1 MAHAPASRLRLR
13 ASHVIRSAQRRELY
27 FFTLYRVFQAG
38 IILFLQQSPFA
49 WPFSSVTMPKVATT
63 VATAYAIAAVV
74 LLLTA
79 RRTSVPLAPQVAVGV
94 VLDIAATLLAKLSM
108 EGPETGLSMLLLVN
122 VGAAALLLPLRWGMS
137 FAVAAAAGTI
147 VEQLFSSGLFVSGLS
162 PSFTSSIAE
171 STMFAISYL
180 SAAVLSYSLGTQL
193 RESEELAQR
202 RGEEVSNLAQVNE
215 LIIRRLQSGV
225 IVVDRD
231 QTVRLTNEAAWHL
244 LGQPPQGFQRLPEL
258 HPGLSQRLRQWRKS
272 PAEESTPLRLGPE
285 LAEVVPRFTQ
295 LGGEDGLV
303 LIFLDD
309 SSLASRRAQQL
320 TLSALGRLSASIAH
334 EIRNP
339 LGAISHAA
347 QLLQE
352 SENLDDTD
360 SRLLDIVVSHCQRM
374 NGIVE
379 NVLGLARRER
389 SRPERIDL
397 AAWARQTVKHYVE
410 EHRLQPEQLRVAV
423 PDRPLWTMVDPRQL
437 HQAVV
442 ALISNAL
449 IHGHDEHLPARVL
462 VQAGFNPSTAAPMLE
477 VSDHGPGIPDALAL
491 QVFEPFFT
499 TSEVGSG
506 LGLYIARQ
514 LCEANQA
521 SLTYQRRAEGGSC
534 FRITLPPAVALQ
546 TH

>member
-1 MAHAPASRLRLR
+1 MR

-38 IILFLQQSPFA
+38 LILFLQQSPIA
-49 WPFSSVTMPKVATT
+49 WPFATVTMPKVAMP
-63 VATAYAIAAVV
+63 VAVCYVIAAVV
-74 LLLTA
+74 LMLAA
-79 RRTSVPLAPQVAVGV
+79 RRSQLPLAVQVAVGI
-94 VLDIAATLLAKLSM
+94 VLDIAATLLAKLAM

-137 FAVAAAAGTI
+137 FAIAAAAGTVI
-147 VEQLFSSGLFVSGLS
+147 EQLFSSGLFVAGLT
-162 PSFTSSIAE
+162 PSFTSNVAE
-171 STMFAISYL
+171 STMFALSYL
-180 SAAVLSYSLGTQL
+180 SAAILSYSLGKQL

-215 LIIRRLQSGV
+215 LIIRRLHSGV
-225 IVVDRD
+225 IVIDRE

-258 HPGLSQRLRQWRKS
+258 HPGLSQRLRQWRKA
-272 PAEESTPLRLGPE
+272 PAEESTPMRLGRE

-295 LGGEDGLV
+295 LGGEDGLI

-352 SENLDDTD
+352 SENLDTTD
-360 SRLLDIVVSHCQRM
+360 ARLLDIVVSHCQRM

-397 AAWARQTVKHYVE
+397 ADWARHTVSHYVE
-410 EHRLQPEQLRVAV
+410 EHGLQPEQLRVAV
-423 PDRPLWTMVDPRQL
+423 PDRSLWTMVDPRQL

-442 ALISNAL
+442 ALVSNAL
-449 IHGHDEHLPARVL
+449 LHGHDEHLPARVL
-462 VQAGFNPSTAAPMLE
+462 VQAGFNPSTGAPMLE
-477 VSDHGPGIPDALAL
+477 VSDHGPGIPDSLVL

-514 LCEANQA
+514 ICEANQA